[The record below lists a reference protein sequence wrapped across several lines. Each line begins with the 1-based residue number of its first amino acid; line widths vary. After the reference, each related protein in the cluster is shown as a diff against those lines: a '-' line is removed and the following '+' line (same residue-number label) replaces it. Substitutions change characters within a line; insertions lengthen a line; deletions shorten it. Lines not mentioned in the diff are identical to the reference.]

1 MQAETIYNRFG
12 LFSFCLLKY
21 KYLYVIIILTYF
33 GEMLLLGKKENNKN
47 AYVHPNHIGLKE
59 AMGYA
64 LGDAGNL
71 FVLTYVSS
79 FLKVFYTDVLFL
91 KPATV
96 AILFLVT
103 RLWDCVNDPLWG
115 AFVAKRP
122 PGKDGKFR
130 PYLKWVAIPVAVAQ
144 LICFINFT
152 SIPKYGNNPGVVLAL
167 AYITYITFGMM
178 YTGINVPFGSLASVI
193 TDEPE
198 GRTLLSTFRAIG
210 GGIGGAAPLLVAP
223 MIIYNKVEDK
233 TSITGY
239 KNIANPKGF
248 FVFALVMCICSI
260 VFYFAC
266 YATTKERVKSE
277 AKPNVN
283 IKDAYIGMFKSR
295 PFVVLAITGVLI
307 SGQLQFA
314 SLNQYLYKNYFVNT
328 NLSIVGTIAQYL
340 PMAIMI
346 LVTPSLSKKY
356 GKKELAGFGSMF
368 AAFAAIACFLMGAFG
383 KFKPEGDKF
392 TIIVFMATLF
402 IIGFGYSF
410 VSITNW
416 AVVSDVIDY
425 QYVKTGI
432 RSESAIYAVYT
443 FARKLGQTLAD
454 FGGLMLLDKFA
465 HYDSEKMANAGY
477 VAGQYA
483 TSDKILTICTLIPA
497 ITYTLIWL
505 LYRFG
510 YPLTK
515 EKLEPIYA
523 KVREDNEAL
532 ANAEGAPA
540 AE

>member
-1 MQAETIYNRFG
+1 MA
-12 LFSFCLLKY
+12 
-21 KYLYVIIILTYF
+21 
-33 GEMLLLGKKENNKN
+33 KKEKTKPE
-47 AYVHPNHIGLKE
+47 YQHPNKIGIKE

-79 FLKVFYTDVLFL
+79 FLKVFYTDVLL
-91 KPATV
+91 ITPGNVAT
-96 AILFLVT
+96 LFLAT
-103 RLWDCVNDPLWG
+103 RLWDAINDPLWG
-115 AFVAKRP
+115 GIVAKRP

-144 LICFINFT
+144 LLCFYNFT
-152 SIPKYGNNPGVVLAL
+152 TIPKIGSNPTIVLIF
-167 AYITYITFGMM
+167 AYVTYIAFGMM

-193 TDEPE
+193 TDDPD

-210 GGIGGAAPLLVAP
+210 GGIGGAAPLLLAP
-223 MIIYNKVEDK
+223 FIIYKKNEADPNVKVAD
-233 TSITGY
+233 
-239 KNIANPKGF
+239 AKGMF
-248 FVFALVMCICSI
+248 MFAAAMCACAI

-283 IKDAYIGMFKSR
+283 MKEAYKAMFKSR
-295 PFVVLAITGVLI
+295 PFIVLAITGVLI

-314 SLNQYLYKNYFVNT
+314 SLNQYLFKNYFVNT
-328 NLSIVGTIAQYL
+328 NLSVVGTVAQYF
-340 PMAIMI
+340 PMAVMI
-346 LVTPSLSKKY
+346 LVTPKLSKKF

-368 AAFAAIACFLMGAFG
+368 AAFAAIACFLLRGQ
-383 KFKPEGDKF
+383 FKPNGDKM
-392 TIIVFMATLF
+392 TIIIFMATLF

-416 AVVSDVIDY
+416 AVVADVIDY

-432 RSESAIYAVYT
+432 KSESAIYAVYT
-443 FARKLGQTLAD
+443 FSRKLGQTIAD
-454 FGGLMLLDKFA
+454 YGGLMLLEKYA
-465 HYDSEKMANAGY
+465 HYDVNQMSNAGY
-477 VAGQYA
+477 VAG
-483 TSDKILTICTLIPA
+483 TSDRILTICTLIPA

-515 EKLEPIYA
+515 EKLVPIYE

-532 ANAEGAPA
+532 AKAEEAVSETA
-540 AE
+540 Q